1 MLEIRFSGRGGQG
14 VVVASQM
21 LGLAFFKAGAYPQ
34 CYSLFGGERRGAP
47 VLAFLRVDEKKIL
60 LKCEI
65 GQADELLCFDD
76 GMVAHAEVRSLL
88 RPGGRILIN
97 TPRLPESF
105 PDLSEFERGFV
116 DGGAISREAGLPAVV
131 NTAMLGAY
139 ARFGGRLSIET
150 VLEAVAEGVP
160 AKQRENSEA
169 AQRAYERLVV
179 EPARS

>member
-47 VLAFLRVDEKKIL
+47 VVAFLRVDEEKIL

-76 GMVAHAEVRSLL
+76 GMINPAEARSLL

-97 TPRLPESF
+97 TSRPPESF
-105 PDLSEFERGFV
+105 SDLKGFEKAFI
-116 DGGAISREAGLPAVV
+116 DGAAISREAGLPAVV
-131 NTAMLGAY
+131 NTAMVGAY
-139 ARFGGRLSIET
+139 SKFSGRLPLET

-160 AKQRENSEA
+160 AKREENMEA
-169 AQRAYERLVV
+169 AKRAYERVVV

>member
-47 VLAFLRVDEKKIL
+47 VVAFLRVDDKKIL

-76 GMVAHAEVRSLL
+76 GMVNPAELSHLL
-88 RPGGRILIN
+88 RPGGRLLIN
-97 TPRLPESF
+97 TSRPPEAFSA
-105 PDLSEFERGFV
+105 LEGYEKAFV
-116 DGGAISREAGLPAVV
+116 DGAAISREAGLPAVV
-131 NTAMLGAY
+131 NTAMVGAY
-139 ARFGGRLSIET
+139 CRLSGRLGLDT
-150 VLEAVAEGVP
+150 VLEAVTEGVP
-160 AKQRENSEA
+160 AKREENVEA
-169 AQRAYERLVV
+169 ARRAYERVVV
-179 EPARS
+179 EGRS

>member
-47 VLAFLRVDEKKIL
+47 VVAFLRVDEKKIL

-76 GMVAHAEVRSLL
+76 GLLGPAEIRGLV
-88 RPGGRILIN
+88 RPGGRLLIN
-97 TPRLPESF
+97 THRPPESF
-105 PDLSEFERGFV
+105 AELAEFEKGFV
-116 DGGAISREAGLPAVV
+116 DGAAISRETGLPAVV
-131 NTAMLGAY
+131 NSAMLGAY
-139 ARFGGRLSIET
+139 ARFGARLPLET
-150 VLEAVAEGVP
+150 VLEAIAEGVP
-160 AKQRENSEA
+160 AKHEENREA
-169 AQRAYERLVV
+169 AKRAHERVV
-179 EPARS
+179 FEPARS

>member
-47 VLAFLRVDEKKIL
+47 VVAFLRVDDRKIL

-76 GMVAHAEVRSLL
+76 GLLDPAEVRNLL
-88 RPGGRILIN
+88 RPGGRILLN
-97 TPRLPESF
+97 TSRPPESF
-105 PDLSEFERGFV
+105 SALAGYRKAFI

-131 NTAMLGAY
+131 NTAMVGAY
-139 ARFGGRLSIET
+139 CRLSGRLDLDT
-150 VLEAVAEGVP
+150 VLQAVAEGVP
-160 AKQRENSEA
+160 AKREENMEA
-169 AQRAYERLVV
+169 ARRAYERVVV
-179 EPARS
+179 EPVRT

>member
-47 VLAFLRVDEKKIL
+47 VVAFLRVDDKKIL

-76 GMVAHAEVRSLL
+76 GLVSAAEVQPLL
-88 RPGGRILIN
+88 RPGGRLLIN
-97 TPRLPESF
+97 TSRRPESF
-105 PDLSEFERGFV
+105 SDLSGFERAFV
-116 DGGAISREAGLPAVV
+116 DGAAISREAGLPAVNSAV
-131 NTAMLGAY
+131 LGAY
-139 ARFGGRLSIET
+139 CRFGGRFSLET
-150 VLEAVAEGVP
+150 LLQAVAEGVP
-160 AKQRENSEA
+160 AKRSENLEA
-169 AQRAYERLVV
+169 AKRAYERVV
-179 EPARS
+179 LEPARS